1 MKKLYSLN
9 IYIMLK
15 GKVIFLRR
23 YINIEFR
30 KIGFQ
35 NQQWEMKIVNKYC
48 SQNLKIARIP
58 LKCIECSWKCQGHI
72 CTIQE
77 ITTRYEEK
85 K

>member
-35 NQQWEMKIVNKYC
+35 NQQ
-48 SQNLKIARIP
+48 
-58 LKCIECSWKCQGHI
+58 
-72 CTIQE
+72 
-77 ITTRYEEK
+77 
-85 K
+85 